1 MSPIELV
8 IRIPFNG
15 DTALGPDKVDLLEAI
30 VATGSISAAAKSMH
44 MSYKRAWDL
53 VNMMNSSFNQPLV
66 ITATGGKHG
75 GGAEVSDFG
84 LNIIQIYRQM
94 EQQALAAINATSS
107 TLISELKQE

>member
-1 MSPIELV
+1 MSPIELN

-15 DTALGPDKVDLLEAI
+15 DTALGPGKVDLLEAI

-53 VNMMNSSFNQPLV
+53 VNMMNNSFNHPLV

-84 LNIIQIYRQM
+84 LSVIQIYRQM
-94 EQQALAAINATSS
+94 EQQALVAIDTTSS
-107 TLISELKQE
+107 TLMSELKQE